1 LQGCFAESCTASLA
15 ASAVSGVEG
24 LGHVLDCAFVTYS
37 DDAKTRLLNVDPAV
51 IADIGAV
58 SQPVARA
65 MAEGVLERSAADVA
79 ISVTGFAGPAGLQ
92 DEEGLVHFALA
103 RTGLPTRCRV
113 EHFGALGVNR
123 VRLAALGVV
132 IELLGEATQ
141 RC

>member
-1 LQGCFAESCTASLA
+1 M
-15 ASAVSGVEG
+15 
-24 LGHVLDCAFVTYS
+24 
-37 DDAKTRLLNVDPAV
+37 

-79 ISVTGFAGPAGLQ
+79 ISVTGFAGPAGPQ